1 MHKRLTL
8 AALVS
13 FCILLPALGQTIP
26 AAPAKPTQRPS
37 SEQPAQDLEF
47 EVSSFFAN
55 DKTKG
60 WSIRSLI
67 YIDPVNLT
75 FKPLE
80 DRRET
85 SLEIHGVILG
95 DNGPPAEQVT
105 RRVPVIL
112 TKEEYERA
120 TREGVQITFDMPAPR
135 PGAYQV
141 RIAVSERY
149 GHRIGSV
156 DRVVTVPDLSNKQL
170 AVSGIALQAVSDTT
184 PQSAGMN
191 SPAARRFT
199 TNSDLYFTFVVY
211 NGSPNLLAQA
221 KLFRDGK
228 AIKSTPEITLDNSD
242 QTDQGRILTMKGMR
256 LTPDLEPGDYSL
268 QVLIRDKAASAKDA
282 PVIQWVDFKIVK

>member
-67 YIDPVNLT
+67 YIDPVNLP

-80 DRRET
+80 YRRET

-95 DNGPPAEQVT
+95 DNGPPAEQ
-105 RRVPVIL
+105 
-112 TKEEYERA
+112 A
-120 TREGVQITFDMPAPR
+120 TRPAI
-135 PGAYQV
+135 V
-141 RIAVSERY
+141 
-149 GHRIGSV
+149 
-156 DRVVTVPDLSNKQL
+156 
-170 AVSGIALQAVSDTT
+170 
-184 PQSAGMN
+184 
-191 SPAARRFT
+191 
-199 TNSDLYFTFVVY
+199 
-211 NGSPNLLAQA
+211 SPNNAMNMSVEHTTGLH
-221 KLFRDGK
+221 
-228 AIKSTPEITLDNSD
+228 SHS
-242 QTDQGRILTMKGMR
+242 
-256 LTPDLEPGDYSL
+256 
-268 QVLIRDKAASAKDA
+268 
-282 PVIQWVDFKIVK
+282 